1 MESRFS
7 KVVRR
12 LIMGFFLFWALVFV
26 WVGIDS
32 IGEDSGATVMSF
44 IFAGI
49 AIFITY
55 FFHTW
60 PKRKEKWSNKSD
72 KPPKPLSHKTPD
84 RSKPVSQVSEK
95 RATTTESSEKLLSNL
110 QKRNAEIDF
119 KNAILEIQ
127 DAEIVVTDEPA
138 KKQTISHL
146 GDLTYS
152 NITKKTP
159 RDKLGDFVVIDTET
173 TGLKPTS
180 AEIIDIAAI
189 RFRGFKPVSKFST
202 LLAPQKPI
210 PVEATKINGITNE
223 MVAGK
228 PCFQQIA
235 ASLVE
240 FIGNDNIV
248 GHNLPFDL
256 SFIVRYGADVTAEK
270 RKYYDTLAIA
280 RRTIKKAGEKWDAD
294 LEEYVSDLDSD
305 GIENYKLETLC
316 SWYGIQN
323 SNSHRAEGDALATG
337 QLLKKLADDRV

>member
-55 FFHTW
+55 FFYTW
-60 PKRKEKWSNKSD
+60 PKRKEKWANKSD
-72 KPPKPLSHKTPD
+72 KPLKPLSHKTPD

-95 RATTTESSEKLLSNL
+95 RSTTTESSEKRLSNL

-127 DAEIVVTDEPA
+127 DAEIVVTDEPT

-240 FIGNDNIV
+240 FIGKDNIV

>member
-1 MESRFS
+1 MESRFF
-7 KVVRR
+7 KVIRR
-12 LIMGFFLFWALVFV
+12 LIMGFFLFWALLFV
-26 WVGIDS
+26 LVGIDL
-32 IGEDSGATVMSF
+32 IEEDFGAAVASF
-44 IFAGI
+44 VFSGI
-49 AIFITY
+49 AILITY
-55 FFHTW
+55 FFHTL
-60 PKRKEKWSNKSD
+60 PKRKEKSENKSD
-72 KPPKPLSHKTPD
+72 NPPKPLSRNAPD
-84 RSKPVSQVSEK
+84 SSKPANQVSEQ
-95 RATTTESSEKLLSNL
+95 RAATTESTEDCISNP
-110 QKRNAEIDF
+110 QKENAEINF
-119 KNAILEIQ
+119 KNAIFEIQ
-127 DAEIVVTDEPA
+127 DSEIVVAAELA

-173 TGLKPTS
+173 TGLKPSS

-240 FIGNDNIV
+240 FIGKDNIV

-256 SFIVRYGADVTAEK
+256 SFIMRYGADVTAEK
-270 RKYYDTLAIA
+270 RKYYDTLSIA
-280 RRTIKKAGEKWDAD
+280 RRTIKKAKKKWDED
-294 LEEYVSDLDSD
+294 FEEYVTDLDSD

-316 SWYGIQN
+316 NWYGIKN
-323 SNSHRAEGDALATG
+323 SNSHRAESDALATG
-337 QLLKKLADDRV
+337 QLLKKLADDRE